1 MTASN
6 GRRRRRAAVAMA
18 VVTALLVAAAA
29 VTWYAR
35 SALADTEEF
44 TARATAALDDS
55 DLRVV
60 LADRVVGALTP
71 GVVPNAL
78 AVRPLIVPVVA
89 ELADTT
95 AFRRVFARVIAERH
109 RALVD
114 GERSFAI
121 SLPLGEAPVYEALR
135 RIAPRV
141 AEGIPP
147 GLRVPVLTLD
157 PFTFELEGARALDDF
172 AGLRWPLLIAAL
184 VAAVACAL
192 LAGGVRSALTH
203 LGVAVAGAGLLI
215 AGVVA
220 GLGEFV
226 VSHAA
231 HAADLTDERERGAVR
246 ALWNAFFGDLA
257 AAGLVAALGGSI
269 VAAVSASRR
278 LELDLTAVPRWV
290 SGAATSPRP
299 AARIGRALVLIA
311 AGAAL
316 VLEPALLGRVALA
329 AAGALIALVG
339 VMQLAPRGKPSPR
352 WAEGRAGEA
361 HPAQGRAGE
370 ARLAEG
376 RAGSPPPPGV
386 TSPLVL
392 AGAVGAAVAAT
403 VLVLALV
410 LPGPSSE
417 PLARVDPAACNGSP
431 DLCDRRLDEVVF
443 PATHNSY
450 AAADEPGWF
459 FANQRFG
466 IERQLEDGIRAF
478 LIDVH
483 LGAPDPENGRVRTD
497 LQAEGGSRN
506 KVAEAL
512 GPQALRTADRLVG
525 RAGVGRP
532 EGERQTYLCHTLCE
546 LGAEPIDEQF
556 ALYRAFLDA
565 NPREVLIL
573 FVEPYVPV
581 EEIERALTGA
591 GLLDEAA
598 EIRLGE
604 RLPTLGELIRER
616 TRLVV
621 LAEQDGGA
629 RPWYLPGFDLVQDTP
644 LGARL
649 PAELRCSRFRGE
661 PDSPMLLLNH
671 WIDTFPPS
679 VSRNERIGADFL
691 EQRAR
696 RCGQVRG
703 LTPNLL
709 AVDFYER
716 SDVVEVARRLN
727 AMRP

>member
-1 MTASN
+1 
-6 GRRRRRAAVAMA
+6 MA

-44 TARATAALDDS
+44 TARTTAALDDS
-55 DLRVV
+55 DLRAV

-71 GVVPNAL
+71 GVVPDAL

-95 AFRRVFARVIAERH
+95 AFRRVFARVIAGRH

-121 SLPLGEAPVYEALR
+121 SLPLGEGPVYDALR
-135 RIAPRV
+135 GVAPRV
-141 AEGIPP
+141 AEEIPP

-184 VAAVACAL
+184 LAGVACAL
-192 LAGGVRSALTH
+192 LAGGVRGALVH
-203 LGVAVAGAGLLI
+203 LGVAVAGAGLLV

-278 LELDLTAVPRWV
+278 PELDLTNVPRWV

-299 AARIGRALVLIA
+299 AARIGRALALIA
-311 AGAAL
+311 VGAAL
-316 VLEPALLGRVALA
+316 VLEPALLGRIVLVAAGAAIALAGVIHLTSMGEGAPTPIRTPTASPLRLAGALA
-329 AAGALIALVG
+329 AAIV
-339 VMQLAPRGKPSPR
+339 
-352 WAEGRAGEA
+352 
-361 HPAQGRAGE
+361 
-370 ARLAEG
+370 
-376 RAGSPPPPGV
+376 
-386 TSPLVL
+386 
-392 AGAVGAAVAAT
+392 AT
-403 VLVLALV
+403 VLVLALI
-410 LPGPSSE
+410 LPGPSSG
-417 PLARVDPAACNGSP
+417 PLARADPAACNGSP

-483 LGAPDPENGRVRTD
+483 IGAPDPENGRVRTD
-497 LQAEGGSRN
+497 LEAEGGSRN

-512 GPQALRTADRLVG
+512 GPRALRTADRLVG

-556 ALYRAFLDA
+556 ALYRAFLNA

-581 EEIERALTGA
+581 EEIERALTDA
-591 GLLDEAA
+591 NLLDEAA
-598 EIRLGE
+598 EIQTGE
-604 RLPTLGELIRER
+604 PLPTLGELIRAR

-621 LAEQDGGA
+621 LAEEGGGA

-644 LGARL
+644 LGARR
-649 PAELRCSRFRGE
+649 PEELRCSRFRGE
-661 PDSPMLLLNH
+661 ADSPMLLLNH

-679 VSRNERIGADFL
+679 VSRNDQIGAGFL

-696 RCGQVRG
+696 QCGRVRG

-709 AVDFYER
+709 VVDFYER
-716 SDVVEVARRLN
+716 SDVVDVARRLN
-727 AMRP
+727 AERG

>member
-71 GVVPNAL
+71 GVVPDAL

-89 ELADTT
+89 ELADST

-121 SLPLGEAPVYEALR
+121 SLPLGEGPVYEALR

-203 LGVAVAGAGLLI
+203 LGVAVAGAGLLV

-269 VAAVSASRR
+269 VAALSSTRLPAIDLATGRTWARR
-278 LELDLTAVPRWV
+278 
-290 SGAATSPRP
+290 AATSPRP
-299 AARIGRALVLIA
+299 AARVGRALVLIA
-311 AGAAL
+311 VGAAL
-316 VLEPALLGRVALA
+316 LLEPARLGRAALV
-329 AAGALIALVG
+329 AAGALIALAG
-339 VMQLAPRGKPSPR
+339 VLQLATRR
-352 WAEGRAGEA
+352 QAEPE
-361 HPAQGRAGE
+361 PAPQRVAK
-370 ARLAEG
+370 
-376 RAGSPPPPGV
+376 
-386 TSPLVL
+386 PLVL
-392 AGAVGAAVAAT
+392 AGAVAAAVAAV

-466 IERQLEDGIRAF
+466 IERQLEDGVRAF

-591 GLLDEAA
+591 GLLEESA

-644 LGARL
+644 LGARV

-691 EQRAR
+691 EQRAQ
-696 RCGQVRG
+696 RCRQVRG

-727 AMRP
+727 ATRP

>member
-1 MTASN
+1 MTASV
-6 GRRRRRAAVAMA
+6 GRRRRSAAVAMA

-44 TARATAALDDS
+44 TARATAALDDP
-55 DLRVV
+55 DLRAV

-71 GVVPNAL
+71 GVVPDAL

-121 SLPLGEAPVYEALR
+121 SLPLGEGPVYEGLR
-135 RIAPRV
+135 GVAPRV
-141 AEGIPP
+141 AERIPP

-184 VAAVACAL
+184 LAAVACAL
-192 LAGGVRSALTH
+192 LAGGVRSALVH
-203 LGVAVAGAGLLI
+203 LGVAAAGAGLLV
-215 AGVVA
+215 AAVVA

-257 AAGLVAALGGSI
+257 AGGLVAALGGAV

-278 LELDLTAVPRWV
+278 PELDLTNVPRWV

-299 AARIGRALVLIA
+299 AARIGRGLALIA
-311 AGAAL
+311 VGAAL
-316 VLEPALLGRVALA
+316 VLEPALLGRVALV
-329 AAGALIALVG
+329 AAGALIALAG
-339 VMQLAPRGKPSPR
+339 AMQLAPRGKPSPR
-352 WAEGRAGEA
+352 WAEGRAG
-361 HPAQGRAGE
+361 
-370 ARLAEG
+370 
-376 RAGSPPPPGV
+376 SPPGPP
-386 TSPLVL
+386 SPLVL
-392 AGAVGAAVAAT
+392 VSAVAAAVAAT

-410 LPGPSSE
+410 LPGPSAH
-417 PLARVDPAACNGSP
+417 PLARADPAACNGSP

-483 LGAPDPENGRVRTD
+483 LGAPDPESGRVSTD
-497 LQAEGGSRN
+497 LEAEGGSRN

-512 GPQALRTADRLVG
+512 GPRALRTADRLVG

-546 LGAEPIDEQF
+546 LGAEPIDEQL

-581 EEIERALTGA
+581 EEIERALTDA
-591 GLLDEAA
+591 DLLDEAA
-598 EIRLGE
+598 EIPLGDP
-604 RLPTLGELIRER
+604 LPTLVELIRER

-621 LAEQDGGA
+621 LAEEDGGA
-629 RPWYLPGFDLVQDTP
+629 RPWYLPGFELVQDTP
-644 LGARL
+644 LGARR
-649 PAELRCSRFRGE
+649 PEELRCERFRGE
-661 PDSPMLLLNH
+661 PGSPMLLLNH
-671 WIDTFPPS
+671 WIDTFPPA
-679 VSRNERIGADFL
+679 VSRNDRIGASFL
-691 EQRAR
+691 ERRAR
-696 RCGQVRG
+696 RCGQARG

-716 SDVVEVARRLN
+716 SDVVDVARRLN
-727 AMRP
+727 AERG

>member
-1 MTASN
+1 MTASV
-6 GRRRRRAAVAMA
+6 GRRRRTAAVAMA

-44 TARATAALDDS
+44 TARATAALDDP
-55 DLRVV
+55 DLRAV

-71 GVVPNAL
+71 GVVPDAL

-95 AFRRVFARVIAERH
+95 KFRRVFARVIAERH

-121 SLPLGEAPVYEALR
+121 SLPLGEGPVYEGLR
-135 RIAPRV
+135 VVAPRV
-141 AEGIPP
+141 AERIPP

-184 VAAVACAL
+184 LAAVACAL
-192 LAGGVRSALTH
+192 LAGGVRSALVH
-203 LGVAVAGAGLLI
+203 LGVAAAGAGLLV
-215 AGVVA
+215 AAVVA

-257 AAGLVAALGGSI
+257 AGGLVAALGGAV

-278 LELDLTAVPRWV
+278 PELDLTNVPRWV

-299 AARIGRALVLIA
+299 AARIGRGLALIA
-311 AGAAL
+311 VGAAL
-316 VLEPALLGRVALA
+316 VLEPALLGRVALV
-329 AAGALIALVG
+329 AAGALIALAG
-339 VMQLAPRGKPSPR
+339 AMQLAPRGKPSPR
-352 WAEGRAGEA
+352 WAEGRAG
-361 HPAQGRAGE
+361 
-370 ARLAEG
+370 
-376 RAGSPPPPGV
+376 SPPGPP
-386 TSPLVL
+386 SPLVL
-392 AGAVGAAVAAT
+392 VSAVAAAVAAT

-410 LPGPSSE
+410 LPGPSAQ
-417 PLARVDPAACNGSP
+417 PLARADPAACNGSP

-450 AAADEPGWF
+450 AAADEPGWL

-466 IERQLEDGIRAF
+466 IERQLQDGIRAF

-483 LGAPDPENGRVRTD
+483 LGAPDPENGRIRTD
-497 LQAEGGSRN
+497 LEAEGGSRN

-512 GPQALRTADRLVG
+512 GPRALRTADRLVG

-532 EGERQTYLCHTLCE
+532 EGERRAYLCHTLCE
-546 LGAEPIDEQF
+546 LGAEPIDEQL

-581 EEIERALTGA
+581 EEIERALSDA
-591 GLLDEAA
+591 DLLDEAA
-598 EIRLGE
+598 EIPVGE
-604 RLPTLGELIRER
+604 PLPTLGELIRAR

-629 RPWYLPGFDLVQDTP
+629 RPWYLPGFELVQDTP
-644 LGARL
+644 LGARR
-649 PAELRCSRFRGE
+649 PEELRCERFRGE
-661 PDSPMLLLNH
+661 PGSPMLLLNH

-679 VSRNERIGADFL
+679 VSRNDRIGASFL
-691 EQRAR
+691 ERQAR
-696 RCGQVRG
+696 RCGQARG

-716 SDVVEVARRLN
+716 SDVVDVARRLN
-727 AMRP
+727 AERG

>member
-71 GVVPNAL
+71 GVVPDAL

-121 SLPLGEAPVYEALR
+121 SLPLGEGPVYEALR

-203 LGVAVAGAGLLI
+203 LGVAVAGAGLLV

-269 VAAVSASRR
+269 VAALSSTRLPAIDLATGRTWARR
-278 LELDLTAVPRWV
+278 
-290 SGAATSPRP
+290 AATSPRP
-299 AARIGRALVLIA
+299 AARVGRALVLIA
-311 AGAAL
+311 VGAAL
-316 VLEPALLGRVALA
+316 LLEPARLGRAALV
-329 AAGALIALVG
+329 AAGALIALAG
-339 VMQLAPRGKPSPR
+339 VLQLATRR
-352 WAEGRAGEA
+352 QAEPE
-361 HPAQGRAGE
+361 PAPQRVAK
-370 ARLAEG
+370 
-376 RAGSPPPPGV
+376 
-386 TSPLVL
+386 PLVL
-392 AGAVGAAVAAT
+392 AGAVAAAVAAV

-506 KVAEAL
+506 KVTEAL

-591 GLLDEAA
+591 GLLEEAA

-621 LAEQDGGA
+621 LAEQNGGA

-644 LGARL
+644 LGARV

-691 EQRAR
+691 EQRAQ
-696 RCGQVRG
+696 RCGHVRR
-703 LTPNLL
+703 LVPNLL

-727 AMRP
+727 ATRP

>member
-1 MTASN
+1 MTASD
-6 GRRRRRAAVAMA
+6 GPRRRKGAVAMA
-18 VVTALLVAAAA
+18 VVTALLLAAAG

-35 SALADTEEF
+35 SALTDTEEF

-55 DLRVV
+55 DLRAV
-60 LADRVVGALTP
+60 LADRVTGAITP
-71 GVVPNAL
+71 GVVPGAL

-89 ELADTT
+89 EIADTT
-95 AFRRVFARVIAERH
+95 AFRRVFGRVIANRH

-114 GERSFAI
+114 GERSFAL
-121 SLPLGEAPVYEALR
+121 SLPIGEGPVYEALGR
-135 RIAPRV
+135 LAPRV
-141 AEGIPP
+141 AEAIPP
-147 GLRVPVLTLD
+147 GHRVPVLRLD
-157 PFTFELEGARALDDF
+157 PRDFELEGARVLDDL
-172 AGLRWPLLIAAL
+172 AGLRWLLLAAGL
-184 VAAVACAL
+184 LAAAGCAL
-192 LAGGVRSALTH
+192 LAGGVRAAGVH
-203 LGVAVAGAGLLI
+203 LGIGVAGAGLLI

-226 VSHAA
+226 VSHAS
-231 HAADLTDERERGAVR
+231 HAADLSDERERGAVR
-246 ALWNAFFGDLA
+246 SLWQAFFGDLA
-257 AAGLVAALGGSI
+257 AAGLVAALGGAV
-269 VAAVSASRR
+269 VAALSASRR
-278 LELDLTAVPRWV
+278 PQLDRSVARRWAR
-290 SGAATSPRP
+290 SAATASLP
-299 AARIGRALVLIA
+299 AARIARGLALVA
-311 AGAAL
+311 VGAAL
-316 VLEPALLGRVALA
+316 VLEPALLGR
-329 AAGALIALVG
+329 IALVAAGMAIALLG
-339 VMQLAPRGKPSPR
+339 VAQLVRSGAP
-352 WAEGRAGEA
+352 AED
-361 HPAQGRAGE
+361 
-370 ARLAEG
+370 ARCGAARTAAASAL
-376 RAGSPPPPGV
+376 PV
-386 TSPLVL
+386 
-392 AGAVGAAVAAT
+392 AGAVAAAVAAT
-403 VLVLALV
+403 VLLLALV

-417 PLARVDPAACNGSP
+417 PLASADPVACNGSA

-506 KVAEAL
+506 KVAAAL
-512 GPQALRTADRLVG
+512 GPRALRTADRLVG

-532 EGERQTYLCHTLCE
+532 EGDRRTYLCHTLCE

-556 ALYRAFLDA
+556 ALYRAFLSA

-581 EEIERALTGA
+581 EEIERALDRA
-591 GLLDEAA
+591 DLLDEAA
-598 EIRLGE
+598 EIPLDE
-604 RLPTLGELIRER
+604 PLPTLGELIRAH

-644 LGARL
+644 LGARR
-649 PAELRCSRFRGE
+649 PEELRCNRFRGE

-679 VSRNERIGADFL
+679 VSRNDRIGGDFL
-691 EQRAR
+691 ERRAR
-696 RCGQVRG
+696 RCGQARG
-703 LTPNLL
+703 LPPNLL

-716 SDVVEVARRLN
+716 SDVVEVAHRLN
-727 AMRP
+727 AARP

>member
-1 MTASN
+1 MTAST
-6 GRRRRRAAVAMA
+6 GRRRRSAAVAMA
-18 VVTALLVAAAA
+18 VLTALLLAAAS

-44 TARATAALDDS
+44 TARATAALDDP
-55 DLRVV
+55 DLRAV

-71 GVVPNAL
+71 GVVPDAL
-78 AVRPLIVPVVA
+78 AVRPLLVPVVA

-95 AFRRVFARVIAERH
+95 AFRRVFARVIAGRH

-114 GERSFAI
+114 GESSFAI
-121 SLPLGEAPVYEALR
+121 SFPLGEGPVYEALR
-135 RIAPRV
+135 GVAPRV
-141 AEGIPP
+141 AERIPP

-184 VAAVACAL
+184 LAAVACAL
-192 LAGGVRSALTH
+192 LAGGVRGALAH
-203 LGVAVAGAGLLI
+203 LGVAVAGAGLLV
-215 AGVVA
+215 AGVMA

-231 HAADLTDERERGAVR
+231 HATDLTDERERGAVR

-278 LELDLTAVPRWV
+278 PELDLTAAPRWV

-299 AARIGRALVLIA
+299 AARIGRGLALIA
-311 AGAAL
+311 VGAAL
-316 VLEPALLGRVALA
+316 VLEPALLGRIVLV
-329 AAGALIALVG
+329 AAGAAIALLGVG
-339 VMQLAPRGKPSPR
+339 HLAQSGAP
-352 WAEGRAGEA
+352 AEGPAGA
-361 HPAQGRAGE
+361 P
-370 ARLAEG
+370 AEG
-376 RAGSPPPPGV
+376 PAGGADDRPAAKPAARPARTPAAN
-386 TSPLVL
+386 PLLL
-392 AGAVGAAVAAT
+392 AGAVSAAIAAT
-403 VLVLALV
+403 GILLVLV
-410 LPGPSSE
+410 LPGPSAE
-417 PLARVDPAACNGSP
+417 PLARADPAACNGSP

-483 LGAPDPENGRVRTD
+483 FGAPDPENGRIRTD

-512 GPQALRTADRLVG
+512 GPRALRTADGLVG

-532 EGERQTYLCHTLCE
+532 EGARRTYLCHTLCE

-591 GLLDEAA
+591 GLLEEAA
-598 EIRLGE
+598 EIPSGE
-604 RLPTLGELIRER
+604 RLPTLGELIRAR

-621 LAEQDGGA
+621 FAEQDGGA

-644 LGARL
+644 LGARR
-649 PAELRCSRFRGE
+649 PDELHCNRFRGE
-661 PDSPMLLLNH
+661 PGSPMLLLNH

-679 VSRNERIGADFL
+679 VSRNDRIGADFL
-691 EQRAR
+691 ERRAR
-696 RCGQVRG
+696 RCGQARG
-703 LTPNLL
+703 LTPSLL

-727 AMRP
+727 AGQR

>member
-1 MTASN
+1 MTGSL
-6 GRRRRRAAVAMA
+6 GRRRRGAAVAA
-18 VVTALLVAAAA
+18 VVATALLLAAAA
-29 VTWYAR
+29 VCWYAR

-55 DLRVV
+55 DLRAV
-60 LADRVVGALTP
+60 LADRVAGALTP
-71 GVVPNAL
+71 GVVPDAL

-95 AFRRVFARVIAERH
+95 AFRRVFARVIADRH

-114 GERSFAI
+114 GESSFAV
-121 SLPLGEAPVYEALR
+121 SLPIGEGAVYEALQGV
-135 RIAPRV
+135 APRV
-141 AEGIPP
+141 AERIPP

-157 PFTFELEGARALDDF
+157 PFTFELEGARALDDL
-172 AGLRWPLLIAAL
+172 AGLRWPLLVAAL
-184 VAAVACAL
+184 LAGAACAL
-192 LAGGVRSALTH
+192 LAGGVRSALAH
-203 LGVAVAGAGLLI
+203 LGVAVAGAGLLV
-215 AGVVA
+215 AAVVA

-257 AAGLVAALGGSI
+257 AAGLVAALGGSV
-269 VAAVSASRR
+269 VAAAASTRLPRLDPAAGRR
-278 LELDLTAVPRWV
+278 WAHR
-290 SGAATSPRP
+290 AATSPRP
-299 AARIGRALVLIA
+299 AARIGRGLALIA
-311 AGAAL
+311 VGAAL
-316 VLEPALLGRVALA
+316 VLEPTLLGRVVLV
-329 AAGALIALVG
+329 AAGAAIALLG
-339 VMQLAPRGKPSPR
+339 VAQLAQSGAPVEGARGGARDSPAAAPGAEPAPKPG
-352 WAEGRAGEA
+352 AE
-361 HPAQGRAGE
+361 PA
-370 ARLAEG
+370 ARPA
-376 RAGSPPPPGV
+376 RTPGA
-386 TSPLVL
+386 SPLLL
-392 AGAVGAAVAAT
+392 AGAVAAAVGAT

-417 PLARVDPAACNGSP
+417 PLARADPVACNGSA

-478 LIDVH
+478 LIDIH
-483 LGAPDPENGRVRTD
+483 FGAPDRQNGRVRTD
-497 LQAEGGSRN
+497 FQAEGASRN
-506 KVAEAL
+506 KVAVAL

-525 RAGVGRP
+525 RGGVGRP
-532 EGERQTYLCHTLCE
+532 EGERRVYMCHTLCE
-546 LGAEPIDEQF
+546 LGAEPLGEQF

-581 EEIERALTGA
+581 EEIERALSDA
-591 GLLDEAA
+591 DLLDEAA
-598 EIRLGE
+598 EIPVGE
-604 RLPTLGELIRER
+604 PLPTLGELIRAR

-629 RPWYLPGFDLVQDTP
+629 RPWYLPGFELVQDTP
-644 LGARL
+644 LGATT
-649 PAELRCSRFRGE
+649 PGQFRCERFRGE
-661 PDSPMLLLNH
+661 PGSPMLLLNH

-679 VSRNERIGADFL
+679 VSRNDRIGADFL
-691 EQRAR
+691 GRRAQ
-696 RCGQVRG
+696 RCGHERRLV
-703 LTPNLL
+703 PNLL

-716 SDVVEVARRLN
+716 SDVVEVARRFN
-727 AMRP
+727 ATRP

>member
-1 MTASN
+1 MTASD
-6 GRRRRRAAVAMA
+6 GRRRRTAAVAMA
-18 VVTALLVAAAA
+18 VVTALLAAAAA

-44 TARATAALDDS
+44 TARTTAALDDP
-55 DLRVV
+55 DLRAV

-71 GVVPNAL
+71 GVVPDAL

-95 AFRRVFARVIAERH
+95 AFRRVFARVIAGRH

-121 SLPLGEAPVYEALR
+121 SLPLGEGPVYEALQGV
-135 RIAPRV
+135 APRV

-184 VAAVACAL
+184 LAAVACAL
-192 LAGGVRSALTH
+192 LAGGMRSALAH
-203 LGVAVAGAGLLI
+203 LGVAAAGAGLLV
-215 AGVVA
+215 AAVVA

-246 ALWNAFFGDLA
+246 ALWSAFFGDLA

-278 LELDLTAVPRWV
+278 PELDLTTVPRWV
-290 SGAATSPRP
+290 RGAATSPRP
-299 AARIGRALVLIA
+299 AARIGRALALIA
-311 AGAAL
+311 VGAGL
-316 VLEPALLGRVALA
+316 VLEPALLGRIVLV
-329 AAGALIALVG
+329 AAGAAIALLG
-339 VMQLAPRGKPSPR
+339 VAQLAQSGAPAAEPAPR
-352 WAEGRAGEA
+352 
-361 HPAQGRAGE
+361 PARTPA
-370 ARLAEG
+370 A
-376 RAGSPPPPGV
+376 
-386 TSPLVL
+386 SPLLL
-392 AGAVGAAVAAT
+392 AGAVAAAVAAT

-417 PLARVDPAACNGSP
+417 PLARADPAACNGSP

-497 LQAEGGSRN
+497 LKAEGGSRN

-556 ALYRAFLDA
+556 ALYRGFLDA

-581 EEIERALTGA
+581 EEIERALTDA
-591 GLLDEAA
+591 DLLEEAA
-598 EIRLGE
+598 EIAVGDP
-604 RLPTLGELIRER
+604 LPTLGELIRAR

-629 RPWYLPGFDLVQDTP
+629 RPWYLPGFELVQDTP
-644 LGARL
+644 LGARR
-649 PAELRCSRFRGE
+649 PEELRCDRFRGE
-661 PDSPMLLLNH
+661 PGSPMLLLNH

-679 VSRNERIGADFL
+679 VSRNDRIGADFL
-691 EQRAR
+691 GRRAQ
-696 RCGQVRG
+696 RCGHVRG
-703 LTPNLL
+703 LVPNLL

-716 SDVVEVARRLN
+716 SDVVDVARRLN
-727 AMRP
+727 ATYP

>member
-1 MTASN
+1 MTAG
-6 GRRRRRAAVAMA
+6 GRRRRSAAVAMA
-18 VVTALLVAAAA
+18 VLTALLVAAAA

-44 TARATAALDDS
+44 TARATAALDDP
-55 DLRVV
+55 DLRAV
-60 LADRVVGALTP
+60 LADRAVGALTP
-71 GVVPNAL
+71 GVVPDAL

-89 ELADTT
+89 ELADST
-95 AFRRVFARVIAERH
+95 AFRRVFARVIAGRH

-121 SLPLGEAPVYEALR
+121 SLPLGEGPVYEALR
-135 RIAPRV
+135 GVAPRV

-184 VAAVACAL
+184 VAALACAL
-192 LAGGVRSALTH
+192 LAGGVRSALAH
-203 LGVAVAGAGLLI
+203 LGIAVAGAGLLV
-215 AGVVA
+215 AAVVA

-257 AAGLVAALGGSI
+257 AAGLVAALGGSV

-278 LELDLTAVPRWV
+278 PELDLTTVPRWV
-290 SGAATSPRP
+290 SGAARSPRP
-299 AARIGRALVLIA
+299 AARIGRALALIA
-311 AGAAL
+311 VGAAL
-316 VLEPALLGRVALA
+316 VLEPALLGRIVLV
-329 AAGALIALVG
+329 AAGAAIALLG
-339 VMQLAPRGKPSPR
+339 VAQLAQSGAP
-352 WAEGRAGEA
+352 AEGSAGGTDDR
-361 HPAQGRAGE
+361 PAAE
-370 ARLAEG
+370 PAARLA
-376 RAGSPPPPGV
+376 RTPA

-392 AGAVGAAVAAT
+392 AGAVSAAIAAT

-417 PLARVDPAACNGSP
+417 PLARADPAACNGSP

-466 IERQLEDGIRAF
+466 IARQLEDGIRAF

-497 LQAEGGSRN
+497 LKAEGGSRN

-512 GPQALRTADRLVG
+512 GPRALRTADRLVG

-581 EEIERALTGA
+581 EEIERALTDA
-591 GLLDEAA
+591 NLLDEAA
-598 EIRLGE
+598 QIPTAE
-604 RLPTLGELIRER
+604 RLPTLGELIRAR

-621 LAEQDGGA
+621 LAEEGGGA
-629 RPWYLPGFDLVQDTP
+629 RRWYLPGFDLVQDTP
-644 LGARL
+644 LGARK
-649 PAELRCSRFRGE
+649 PEELRCSRFRGE
-661 PDSPMLLLNH
+661 ADSPMLLLNH

-679 VSRNERIGADFL
+679 VSRNDQIGASFV

-696 RCGQVRG
+696 QCGRVRG

-716 SDVVEVARRLN
+716 SDVVDVARRLN
-727 AMRP
+727 TERG

>member
-1 MTASN
+1 MTASV
-6 GRRRRRAAVAMA
+6 GRRRRTAAVAMA

-44 TARATAALDDS
+44 TARATAALDDP
-55 DLRVV
+55 DLRAV

-71 GVVPNAL
+71 GVVPDAL

-95 AFRRVFARVIAERH
+95 KFRRVFARVIAERH

-121 SLPLGEAPVYEALR
+121 SLPLGEGPVYEGLR
-135 RIAPRV
+135 VVAPRV
-141 AEGIPP
+141 AERIPP

-184 VAAVACAL
+184 LAAVACAL
-192 LAGGVRSALTH
+192 LAGGVRSALVH
-203 LGVAVAGAGLLI
+203 LGVAVAGAGLLV
-215 AGVVA
+215 AAVVA

-231 HAADLTDERERGAVR
+231 HAADLTDERERDAVR

-257 AAGLVAALGGSI
+257 AGGLVAALGGAV

-278 LELDLTAVPRWV
+278 PELDLTNVPRWV

-299 AARIGRALVLIA
+299 AARIGRGLALIA
-311 AGAAL
+311 VGAAL
-316 VLEPALLGRVALA
+316 VLEPALLGRVALV
-329 AAGALIALVG
+329 AAGALIALAG
-339 VMQLAPRGKPSPR
+339 GMQLAPRGKPSPR

-361 HPAQGRAGE
+361 HPA
-370 ARLAEG
+370 EG
-376 RAGSPPPPGV
+376 RAGSPPPR
-386 TSPLVL
+386 SPAANPLLL
-392 AGAVGAAVAAT
+392 AGAVAAAVGAT

-410 LPGPSSE
+410 LPGPSAE
-417 PLARVDPAACNGSP
+417 PLARADPAACNGSP

-483 LGAPDPENGRVRTD
+483 LGAPDPESGRVRTD
-497 LQAEGGSRN
+497 LEAEGGSRN

-512 GPQALRTADRLVG
+512 GPRALRVADRLVG

-546 LGAEPIDEQF
+546 LGAEPIDEQL

-581 EEIERALTGA
+581 EEIERALTDA
-591 GLLDEAA
+591 DLLDEAA
-598 EIRLGE
+598 EIPVGDP
-604 RLPTLGELIRER
+604 LPTLGALIRER

-621 LAEQDGGA
+621 LA
-629 RPWYLPGFDLVQDTP
+629 
-644 LGARL
+644 
-649 PAELRCSRFRGE
+649 
-661 PDSPMLLLNH
+661 
-671 WIDTFPPS
+671 
-679 VSRNERIGADFL
+679 
-691 EQRAR
+691 
-696 RCGQVRG
+696 
-703 LTPNLL
+703 
-709 AVDFYER
+709 
-716 SDVVEVARRLN
+716 
-727 AMRP
+727 

>member
-1 MTASN
+1 MIGSL
-6 GRRRRRAAVAMA
+6 GRRRRGAAVAAA
-18 VVTALLVAAAA
+18 VATALLLAATA
-29 VTWYAR
+29 VCWYAR

-44 TARATAALDDS
+44 TARTTAALDDP
-55 DLRVV
+55 DLRTV

-71 GVVPNAL
+71 GVVPDAL

-89 ELADTT
+89 ELADST
-95 AFRRVFARVIAERH
+95 AFRRVFARVIAARH

-114 GERSFAI
+114 GESSFAV
-121 SLPLGEAPVYEALR
+121 SLPIGEGAVNEALR
-135 RIAPRV
+135 GVAPRV
-141 AEGIPP
+141 AERIPP

-157 PFTFELEGARALDDF
+157 PFTFELEGARALDDL

-184 VAAVACAL
+184 LAAAACAL
-192 LAGGVRSALTH
+192 LAGGVRGAFAH
-203 LGVAVAGAGLLI
+203 LGVAVAGAGLLV
-215 AGVVA
+215 AAVVA

-257 AAGLVAALGGSI
+257 AAGLVAALGGAV

-278 LELDLTAVPRWV
+278 PELDLTAARRRVH
-290 SGAATSPRP
+290 GAATSPRP
-299 AARIGRALVLIA
+299 AARIGQGLALIA
-311 AGAAL
+311 VGAAL
-316 VLEPALLGRVALA
+316 VLEPALLGRIVVVAAGTALA
-329 AAGALIALVG
+329 LGGVIHLTSRDERAPAPIQASAA
-339 VMQLAPRGKPSPR
+339 R
-352 WAEGRAGEA
+352 
-361 HPAQGRAGE
+361 
-370 ARLAEG
+370 
-376 RAGSPPPPGV
+376 
-386 TSPLVL
+386 PLLL
-392 AGAVGAAVAAT
+392 AGAVAAAVGAT

-417 PLARVDPAACNGSP
+417 PLARADSAVCNGSA

-478 LIDVH
+478 LIDIH
-483 LGAPDPENGRVRTD
+483 IGAPDRQNGRVRTD
-497 LQAEGGSRN
+497 FQAEGASRN
-506 KVAEAL
+506 KVAVAL

-525 RAGVGRP
+525 RGGVGRP
-532 EGERQTYLCHTLCE
+532 EGERRVYMCHTLCE
-546 LGAEPIDEQF
+546 LGAEPLGEQF

-581 EEIERALTGA
+581 EEIERALSDA
-591 GLLDEAA
+591 DLLDEAA
-598 EIRLGE
+598 EIQVGE
-604 RLPTLGELIRER
+604 PMPTLGDLIRAR

-621 LAEQDGGA
+621 LAERDGGA

-644 LGARL
+644 LGATR
-649 PAELRCSRFRGE
+649 PAQFRCRRFRGE
-661 PDSPMLLLNH
+661 PGSPMLLLNH

-679 VSRNERIGADFL
+679 VSRNDRIGGAFL
-691 EQRAR
+691 GRRAQ
-696 RCGQVRG
+696 RCGRVRR
-703 LTPNLL
+703 LVPNLL

-727 AMRP
+727 ATRP